1 MGYLY
6 LFLQCLGIC
15 SNENPVQVL
24 NADAFLFW
32 ELFLTPHGEAA
43 LLQLFHIFLREKW
56 SRDVM
61 FGASFCNYPL

>member
-6 LFLQCLGIC
+6 LFFRCLGIC

-43 LLQLFHIFLREKW
+43 LLQLFR
-56 SRDVM
+56 RDVM